1 MKAYVVADPKI
12 AKTVYSIF
20 DKKELAKYIE
30 FFVKKYTQANYL
42 YLIKISQCPSK
53 AMTHLYIVRAP
64 SLGKTEA

>member
-1 MKAYVVADPKI
+1 FYPLMQLIIRDLIYRSPLMRNKNR
-12 AKTVYSIF
+12 
-20 DKKELAKYIE
+20 E
-30 FFVKKYTQANYL
+30 KYTQANYL

>member
-30 FFVKKYTQANYL
+30 FFVKKIYS
-42 YLIKISQCPSK
+42 SQFC
-53 AMTHLYIVRAP
+53 YY
-64 SLGKTEA
+64 

>member
-30 FFVKKYTQANYL
+30 FFVKNILKPIL
-42 YLIKISQCPSK
+42 LLLIP
-53 AMTHLYIVRAP
+53 AMKVLYI
-64 SLGKTEA
+64 